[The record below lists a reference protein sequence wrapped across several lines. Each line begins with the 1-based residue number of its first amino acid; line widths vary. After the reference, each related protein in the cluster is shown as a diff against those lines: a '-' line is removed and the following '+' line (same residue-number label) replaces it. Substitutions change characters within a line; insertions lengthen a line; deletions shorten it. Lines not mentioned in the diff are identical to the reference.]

1 MEPPEFLSDDLRPIW
16 VEVVA
21 SLPPA
26 RKINPIHL
34 EAYCAQIKALRS
46 ASGHVREHGVTI
58 EDAQGRRVANP
69 ALQVIRDMHSA
80 LSKWGNEFSP
90 VSTIRRRPGTMYSAT
105 RASVA
110 AAKHLSGR
118 KEYSGAI
125 EAVCTL
131 AWLID
136 EAQREGI
143 EALQKA
149 AFGTIPSYLKG
160 CSELQIT
167 PAAVPAAEPTGPS
180 TSKRSKLQVLQG
192 GAG

>member
-1 MEPPEFLSDDLRPIW
+1 MEPPEFLADDLRPIW

-34 EAYCAQIKALRS
+34 EAYCAQITALRS

-69 ALQVIRDMHSA
+69 SLQVIRDMHAA

-110 AAKHLSGR
+110 AAKRTRPWSR
-118 KEYSGAI
+118 R
-125 EAVCTL
+125 L
-131 AWLID
+131 ARMGD
-136 EAQREGI
+136 
-143 EALQKA
+143 
-149 AFGTIPSYLKG
+149 
-160 CSELQIT
+160 T
-167 PAAVPAAEPTGPS
+167 PT
-180 TSKRSKLQVLQG
+180 
-192 GAG
+192 